1 MKSSQL
7 IPMLLLA
14 TFLITPSHSIGM
26 PSAGGMTGGM
36 AGAAGGDKKKEE
48 GNTVNVISQ
57 NAVESNGN
65 QTQSFLDRL
74 ERRDTIVTIRKTI
87 NKLNERLADIQ
98 TKVHNRLNQIQ
109 ASGKCGF
116 SGSNW

>member
-1 MKSSQL
+1 MKVVRSISKL
-7 IPMLLLA
+7 VLTALLLNSLCA
-14 TFLITPSHSIGM
+14 MSM
-26 PSAGGMTGGM
+26 PSAGGMTGG
-36 AGAAGGDKKKEE
+36 AGAAGGAAGGDKAEA

-87 NKLNERLADIQ
+87 NRLNERLADIQ

-109 ASGKCGF
+109 ASGI
-116 SGSNW
+116 